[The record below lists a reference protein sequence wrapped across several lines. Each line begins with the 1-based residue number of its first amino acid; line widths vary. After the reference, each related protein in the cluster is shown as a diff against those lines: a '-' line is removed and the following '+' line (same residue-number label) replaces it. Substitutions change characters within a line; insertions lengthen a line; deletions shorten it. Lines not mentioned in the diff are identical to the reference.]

1 MTLSTRLLCVFYA
14 VIALVALYGTWSE
27 NLAYFGPGAH
37 AGGGGF
43 LPDLRVNP
51 ASRSFAIDL
60 GLFLLAAAVWIV
72 REARKLGVRFVW
84 VYIVLA
90 FAIAISVTFPLFL
103 LARELRLASGKPAP
117 AVGPVTRAL
126 DLAGL
131 AALTLASVA
140 FGLWLH

>member
-1 MTLSTRLLCVFYA
+1 MTLGSRLVCVFYA
-14 VIALVALYGTWSE
+14 VVALAAFYGTWSE

-37 AGGGGF
+37 GGGSF
-43 LPDLRVNP
+43 LPDLKVNP

-60 GLFLLAAAVWIV
+60 GLFLLAAAVWMV
-72 REARKLGVRFVW
+72 GEARKVGVRFVW
-84 VYIVLA
+84 AYIVLA

-103 LARELRLASGKPAP
+103 LARELRLASGKPVP
-117 AVGPVTRAL
+117 VVGPVTRAL

-131 AALTLASVA
+131 AALTVASVG